1 MRDIEQRQQQQQGFL
16 GSVIHLNDN
25 SNNNHIAYRN
35 FVHSIKSPRTRAEY
49 NKSLRSYMNWLSVY
63 DYNTILQ
70 KDPKLI
76 ASDIIE
82 YVIYLQDEKKLAP
95 ATVNTDWGT
104 ASFL

>member
-1 MRDIEQRQQQQQGFL
+1 
-16 GSVIHLNDN
+16 
-25 SNNNHIAYRN
+25 
-35 FVHSIKSPRTRAEY
+35 
-49 NKSLRSYMNWLSVY
+49 MNWLSVY